1 MKIRIALLVAAA
13 APMVSA
19 PVFAGEGGVGGGVP
33 GIAEREI
40 SRRLARIEDARQAMQ
55 KGDELYAKGDHE
67 GALAQYRAAK
77 EIFDQLPNAPFIQD
91 WRDLANLKFADC
103 AAQVAREKAVIGD
116 YDSARKLI
124 AEALAAVPGHKAA
137 KLFALHL
144 DDPDRWPPALTPE
157 HVENVGKVQ
166 KGLLL
171 GSSSTE
177 IGNYDQAL
185 SQFEDVLRID
195 PYNTAA
201 RRGMELAER
210 KRAEYF
216 ESARDHQRSRMLN
229 IVNEAWE
236 HKPAVKGLRVENST
250 DGGKAPTV
258 YLSQK
263 MQKIIFPQVQFSGAS
278 IDEAVEFLRVK
289 SRDLD
294 VEEQDPARKGV
305 NIILKAGDNPSTA
318 SISLD
323 LKDVPMVEALR
334 YVTELAGM
342 KFKVEPF
349 AVLIVPVSETTAE
362 QFTRIYK
369 VPPDFESMGSGA
381 GAAPAAAAAP
391 ADPFAAGG
399 GAAPAASGLL
409 ARQNALE
416 ILKSQ
421 GIPFPEGATAVFNK
435 VTSQLIVK
443 NTQPNL
449 DLVEAFVDSIIGR
462 VTKQVYITSK
472 FVEVTQKN
480 TDELGFDWLLGGL
493 GTSADNVFVGGGTTG
508 NSGVRATYGGTL
520 GDLVT
525 NGAVTP
531 VTRGLRSGSR
541 AIRGDSIDSLFTGT
555 DATAD
560 TVAPGVLSV
569 AGIFTDPQFGM
580 VLRAL
585 SQRKGVDLMSAPS
598 VTTKGGQ
605 QATVEVVREFI
616 YPTEFDPPQIPT
628 NVGSTGTGTGGG
640 SAAIPVTPTTP
651 TAFEMRPVG
660 VRMEVDPVIGENGS
674 IDLNLLP
681 EVTEFDGF
689 INYGSPI
696 YSVQP
701 ITATEVVLDN
711 LGNVVL
717 DFLGNPLTS
726 QNIVGSNRV
735 ELTPNIINQPIFST
749 RKVKTSVTVWDG
761 QTVALGGLIREDVQD
776 VEDKLPVLGDLPFV
790 GRLFRSEVEDHFKR
804 NLMIFVTAVLIDP
817 AGQRISGQG
826 SVGGAA
832 ADTGANPLL
841 PPVGN

>member
-1 MKIRIALLVAAA
+1 MKKNRIALLVAAF
-13 APMVSA
+13 APMVTVNSQ
-19 PVFAGEGGVGGGVP
+19 AGEGNFGSVP

-40 SRRLARIEDARQAMQ
+40 SRRMARIEDARQAMQ
-55 KGDELYAKGDHE
+55 KGDELYARGDHD
-67 GALAQYRAAK
+67 GALSQYRAAK

-103 AAQVAREKAVIGD
+103 ASQVAREKAAIGD
-116 YDSARKLI
+116 YVAARKLLD
-124 AEALAAVPGHKAA
+124 EALLAVPGHRAA
-137 KLFALHL
+137 KLFAQQL
-144 DDPDRWPPALTPE
+144 DDPDRWPPALTPD
-157 HVENVGKVQ
+157 HIENVAKVQ

-171 GSSSTE
+171 GASSVE
-177 IGNYDQAL
+177 IGKYDSAL
-185 SQFEDVLRID
+185 SEYEDVLRID

-229 IVNEAWE
+229 MVNEAWE
-236 HKPAVKGLRVENST
+236 YKPPVKGLSIEST
-250 DGGKAPTV
+250 STGGKAPSG
-258 YLSQK
+258 YLSAK
-263 MQKIIFPQVQFSGAS
+263 MEGIVFPQVEFTGAT
-278 IDEAVEFLRVK
+278 IEEAVEFLRVK

-294 VEEQDPARKGV
+294 VTETDPARKGV
-305 NIILKAGDNPSTA
+305 NIILKAGDTASAA
-318 SISLD
+318 SISLS

-349 AVLIVPVSETTAE
+349 AVLIVPVTETTTE

-369 VPPDFESMGSGA
+369 VPPDFESMGSAGGA
-381 GAAPAAAAAP
+381 AAAPAAA

-399 GAAPAASGLL
+399 AAAPAASGLI
-409 ARQNALE
+409 ARQSALD

-421 GIPFPEGATAVFNK
+421 GIPFPEGASAVFNK
-435 VTSQLIVK
+435 VTSQLIIK

-449 DLVEAFVDSIIGR
+449 DLAEAFVDSIRGR
-462 VTKQVYITSK
+462 VTKQVHVSSK

-480 TDELGFDWLLGGL
+480 SDELGFDWLLGG
-493 GTSADNVFVGGGTTG
+493 GGGSNPVSVSGGTAG
-508 NSGVRATYGGTL
+508 NSGVRTTYTGNLAALANT
-520 GDLVT
+520 
-525 NGAVTP
+525 GAVAP

-541 AIRGDSIDSLFTGT
+541 AIRGDSIDSLFNPVDAGT
-555 DATAD
+555 D
-560 TVAPGVLSV
+560 TVAPGVLSI

-580 VLRAL
+580 VIRAL

-605 QATVEVVREFI
+605 PATVEVVREFI

-628 NVGSTGTGTGGG
+628 NVGGGG
-640 SAAIPVTPTTP
+640 GGGGAVGGATTSSSIPVTPTTP

-696 YSVQP
+696 YSVTP
-701 ITATEVVLDN
+701 ATGVVAESIN
-711 LGNVVL
+711 
-717 DFLGNPLTS
+717 FLTGAIIPGVAGSPS
-726 QNIVGSNRV
+726 QKL

-776 VEDKLPVLGDLPFV
+776 VEDKLPVVGDLPFI
-790 GRLFRSEVEDHFKR
+790 GRLFRTEVEDHFKR
-804 NLMIFVTAVLIDP
+804 NLMIFVTATLIDP
-817 AGQRISGQG
+817 AGQRITPNSATDGGGVDG
-826 SVGGAA
+826 S
-832 ADTGANPLL
+832 NPLL
-841 PPVGN
+841 PSIGN

>member
-1 MKIRIALLVAAA
+1 MIKNRIALLVAVI
-13 APMVSA
+13 APIVTL
-19 PVFAGEGGVGGGVP
+19 PVNAGESGLGGGVP

-40 SRRLARIEDARQAMQ
+40 ARRAARIEDARKGME

-77 EIFDQLPNAPFIQD
+77 DIFDQLPNATFIQD
-91 WRDLANLKFADC
+91 WRNLANLKFADC

-116 YDSARKLI
+116 YVAARKLLD
-124 AEALAAVPGHKAA
+124 EALAVVPGHKAST
-137 KLFALHL
+137 LFARHL

-171 GSSSTE
+171 ASSSVE

-185 SQFEDVLRID
+185 TQFEDVLRID

-210 KRAEYF
+210 KRTEYF
-216 ESARDHQRSRMLN
+216 ESARDHQRVRMLN
-229 IVNEAWE
+229 MVNEAWE
-236 HKPAVKGLRVENST
+236 QKPPVKGLSFENT
-250 DGGKAPTV
+250 GGGGKAPTI

-263 MQKIIFPQVQFSGAS
+263 MQKIVFPQVTFSGAS

-294 VEEQDPARKGV
+294 IEENDPARKGV
-305 NIILKAGDNPSTA
+305 NIILKAGDSPSTA

-369 VPPDFESMGSGA
+369 VPPDFESMGSGG
-381 GAAPAAAAAP
+381 GAAPAAAAAA
-391 ADPFAAGG
+391 ADPFAAG
-399 GAAPAASGLL
+399 GAAPAASGLQV
-409 ARQNALE
+409 RQSALD

-421 GIPFPEGATAVFNK
+421 GIPFPEQATAVFNK

-480 TDELGFDWLLGGL
+480 TDELGFDWLLGGA
-493 GTSADNVFVGGGTTG
+493 GGNVELGGGTAG
-508 NSGVRATYGGTL
+508 NSGVRSTYTGNLAG
-520 GDLVT
+520 LVT
-525 NGAVTP
+525 GGVVSP

-541 AIRGDSIDSLFTGT
+541 AIRGDSVDSLFNPA
-555 DATAD
+555 DAGAD
-560 TVAPGVLSV
+560 NVGPGVLSI

-605 QATVEVVREFI
+605 QATVEVIREFI

-628 NVGSTGTGTGGG
+628 NVGSAGGG
-640 SAAIPVTPTTP
+640 GGVIGGATTTPSIPVTPTTP

-701 ITATEVVLDN
+701 
-711 LGNVVL
+711 
-717 DFLGNPLTS
+717 LTDAFGVT
-726 QNIVGSNRV
+726 IGSTRV
-735 ELTPNIINQPIFST
+735 ELTPNTINQPIFST

-776 VEDKLPVLGDLPFV
+776 VEDKLPVVGDLPFI

-804 NLMIFVTAVLIDP
+804 NLMIFVTATLIDP
-817 AGQRISGQG
+817 AGQRIK
-826 SVGGAA
+826 GGAVDEA
-832 ADTGANPLL
+832 APGALGGNPLL
-841 PPVGN
+841 PAIGN

>member
-1 MKIRIALLVAAA
+1 MTKQPLALMIAAA
-13 APMVSA
+13 MPMASLHVYAGDGSA
-19 PVFAGEGGVGGGVP
+19 PGSVS

-40 SRRLARIEDARQAMQ
+40 ARRLARIQDAQKAME
-55 KGDELYAKGDHE
+55 KGDELFAQGDHE

-103 AAQVAREKAVIGD
+103 AVVVAREKAAKGD
-116 YDSARKLI
+116 YVSARKLLD
-124 AEALAAVPGHKAA
+124 EAQGAVPGHKKAQ
-137 KLFALHL
+137 LFAAQL

-157 HVENVGKVQ
+157 HVENVDKVK

-171 GSSSTE
+171 GASSVE
-177 IGNYDQAL
+177 IGNYDKAL
-185 SQFEDVLRID
+185 EEYEDVLRID

-210 KRAEYF
+210 KRGEYLKT
-216 ESARDHQRSRMLN
+216 AYDHQRSRMLN
-229 IVNEAWE
+229 MVTEAWE
-236 HKPAVKGLRVENST
+236 HKPAVKGLQVEST
-250 DGGKAPTV
+250 STGSKAPTV

-263 MQKIIFPQVQFSGAS
+263 MQQIVFPQVQFSGAS

-294 VEEQDPARKGV
+294 TFETDPARKGV
-305 NIILKAGDNPSTA
+305 NIILKAGSDAPTA

-323 LKDVPMVEALR
+323 LKDVPMTEALR

-349 AVLIVPVSETTAE
+349 AVLIVPVTETTTE

-369 VPPDFESMGSGA
+369 VPPDFETMGGGA
-381 GAAPAAAAAP
+381 SADAAAPAAP

-399 GAAPAASGLL
+399 GAAPASGLIK
-409 ARQNALE
+409 RQSALE
-416 ILKSQ
+416 ILKAQ

-449 DLVEAFVDSIIGR
+449 DLVESFVDSIRNQI
-462 VTKQVYITSK
+462 TKQVYITTK

-493 GTSADNVFVGGGTTG
+493 GMTADNVVVGGGTNGNWGGRVNYTG
-508 NSGVRATYGGTL
+508 SVA
-520 GDLVT
+520 DLVAA
-525 NGAVTP
+525 GQVAP
-531 VTRGLRSGSR
+531 VTRGLRTGAR
-541 AIRGDSIDSLFTGT
+541 AIRGDSIDSLFTPV

-580 VLRAL
+580 VIRAL
-585 SQRKGVDLMSAPS
+585 AQKKGVDLMSAPS

-605 QATVEVVREFI
+605 KATVEVIREFI

-628 NVGSTGTGTGGG
+628 NVGGNGGG
-640 SAAIPVTPTTP
+640 GGAGVGNTTPTSIPVTPTTP

-689 INYGSPI
+689 VNYGSPI
-696 YSVQP
+696 YSVTPASFIGGVLQP
-701 ITATEVVLDN
+701 A
-711 LGNVVL
+711 
-717 DFLGNPLTS
+717 S
-726 QNIVGSNRV
+726 RV
-735 ELTPNIINQPIFST
+735 ELTPNVINQPIFST
-749 RKVKTSVTVWDG
+749 RKVTTSVTVWDG

-776 VEDKLPVLGDLPFV
+776 VEDKLPVLGDLPLM

-817 AGQRISGQG
+817 AGQRIKPTQSDA
-826 SVGGAA
+826 SANEGADPA
-832 ADTGANPLL
+832 LL
-841 PPVGN
+841 PSIGN

>member
-1 MKIRIALLVAAA
+1 M
-13 APMVSA
+13 PMASLHVYAGDGSA
-19 PVFAGEGGVGGGVP
+19 PGSVS

-40 SRRLARIEDARQAMQ
+40 ARRLARIQDAQKAME
-55 KGDELYAKGDHE
+55 KGDELFAQGDHE

-103 AAQVAREKAVIGD
+103 AVVVAREKAAKGD
-116 YDSARKLI
+116 YVSARKLLD
-124 AEALAAVPGHKAA
+124 EAQGAVPGHKKAQ
-137 KLFALHL
+137 LFAAQL

-157 HVENVGKVQ
+157 HVENVDKVK

-171 GSSSTE
+171 GASSVE
-177 IGNYDQAL
+177 IGNYDKAL
-185 SQFEDVLRID
+185 EEYEDVLRID

-210 KRAEYF
+210 KRGEYLKT
-216 ESARDHQRSRMLN
+216 AYDHQRSRMLN
-229 IVNEAWE
+229 MVTEAWE
-236 HKPAVKGLRVENST
+236 HKPAVKGLQVEST
-250 DGGKAPTV
+250 STGSKAPTV

-263 MQKIIFPQVQFSGAS
+263 MQQIVFPQVQFSGAS

-294 VEEQDPARKGV
+294 TFETDPARKGV
-305 NIILKAGDNPSTA
+305 NIILKAGSDAPTA

-323 LKDVPMVEALR
+323 LKDVPMTEALR

-349 AVLIVPVSETTAE
+349 AVLIVPVTETTTE

-369 VPPDFESMGSGA
+369 VPPDFETMGGGA
-381 GAAPAAAAAP
+381 SADAAAPAAP

-399 GAAPAASGLL
+399 GAAPASGLIK
-409 ARQNALE
+409 RQSALE
-416 ILKSQ
+416 ILKAQ

-449 DLVEAFVDSIIGR
+449 DLVESFVDSIRNQI
-462 VTKQVYITSK
+462 TKQVYITTK

-493 GTSADNVFVGGGTTG
+493 GMTADNVVVGGGTNGNWGGRVNYTG
-508 NSGVRATYGGTL
+508 GVA
-520 GDLVT
+520 DLVAA
-525 NGAVTP
+525 GQVAP
-531 VTRGLRSGSR
+531 VTRGLRTGAR
-541 AIRGDSIDSLFTGT
+541 AIRGDSIDSLFTPV

-580 VLRAL
+580 VIRAL
-585 SQRKGVDLMSAPS
+585 AQKKGVDLMSAPS

-605 QATVEVVREFI
+605 KATVEVIREFI

-628 NVGSTGTGTGGG
+628 NVGGNGGG
-640 SAAIPVTPTTP
+640 GGAGVGNTTPTSIPVTPTTP

-689 INYGSPI
+689 VNYGSPI
-696 YSVQP
+696 YSVTPASFIGGVLQP
-701 ITATEVVLDN
+701 A
-711 LGNVVL
+711 
-717 DFLGNPLTS
+717 S
-726 QNIVGSNRV
+726 RV
-735 ELTPNIINQPIFST
+735 ELTPNVINQPIFST
-749 RKVKTSVTVWDG
+749 RKVTTSVTVWDG

-776 VEDKLPVLGDLPFV
+776 VEDKLPVLGDLPLM

-817 AGQRISGQG
+817 AGQRIKPTQSDA
-826 SVGGAA
+826 SANEGADPA
-832 ADTGANPLL
+832 LL
-841 PPVGN
+841 PSIGN

>member
-1 MKIRIALLVAAA
+1 MKKNRIALLVAFAT
-13 APMVSA
+13 PMVTT
-19 PVFAGEGGVGGGVP
+19 PVKAGEGGLGGSVP

-40 SRRLARIEDARQAMQ
+40 SRRMARIEDARKAME
-55 KGDELYAKGDHE
+55 KGDELYAKGDRE
-67 GALAQYRAAK
+67 GALSQYRSAK
-77 EIFDQLPNAPFIQD
+77 EIFDVLPNAPFIQD

-103 AAQVAREKAVIGD
+103 AAQVARDKAAAGD
-116 YDSARKLI
+116 YVAARKLI
-124 AEALAAVPGHKAA
+124 DEALLAVPGHKAA
-137 KLFALHL
+137 KLFASHL

-157 HVENVGKVQ
+157 HVENVSKVT
-166 KGLLL
+166 KGLQM
-171 GSSSTE
+171 GASSVE
-177 IGNYDQAL
+177 IGKYDEAL
-185 SQFEDVLRID
+185 SQYEDVLRID
-195 PYNTAA
+195 PYNSAA

-216 ESARDHQRSRMLN
+216 DTARDHQRSRMLN
-229 IVNEAWE
+229 MVNEAWE
-236 HKPAVKGLRVENST
+236 HKPAIKGLLIENT
-250 DGGKAPTV
+250 GGGGKAPTV

-263 MQKIIFPQVQFSGAS
+263 MQNIIFPQVEFSGAS

-294 VEEQDPARKGV
+294 VTETDLARKGV

-318 SISLD
+318 SISLS

-349 AVLIVPVSETTAE
+349 AVLIVPVSETTQE

-369 VPPDFESMGSGA
+369 VPPDFETMGGSSA
-381 GAAPAAAAAP
+381 APAAPAAA

-399 GAAPAASGLL
+399 AAPTTSGLTV
-409 ARQNALE
+409 RQSALD

-449 DLVEAFVDSIIGR
+449 DLVESFVDSIIGQ

-480 TDELGFDWLLGGL
+480 TDELGFDWLLGG
-493 GTSADNVFVGGGTTG
+493 TGGEVQVAGGSTG
-508 NSGVRATYGGTL
+508 NSGVRATYSGSMA
-520 GDLVT
+520 DLVT
-525 NGAVTP
+525 AGTISP
-531 VTRGLRSGSR
+531 VTRGLRSGGR

-555 DATAD
+555 DSTAD

-569 AGIFTDPQFGM
+569 AGIFTNPQFGM

-628 NVGSTGTGTGGG
+628 NVGATAGGG
-640 SAAIPVTPTTP
+640 ANGGGASAIPVTPTTP

-701 ITATEVVLDN
+701 VTETEIITNTITDAI
-711 LGNVVL
+711 GNVIGTVL
-717 DFLGNPLTS
+717 TPVT
-726 QNIVGSNRV
+726 NIVGSNRV

-804 NLMIFVTAVLIDP
+804 NLMIFVTATLIDP
-817 AGQRISGQG
+817 AGQRISRQGSG
-826 SVGGAA
+826 SVG
-832 ADTGANPLL
+832 ADSAEGANPLL

>member
-1 MKIRIALLVAAA
+1 MMKHPIALMVAVAI
-13 APMVSA
+13 PMASLNVY
-19 PVFAGEGGVGGGVP
+19 AGEGGLGASSVP

-40 SRRLARIEDARQAMQ
+40 ARRLARIQDAQKAMER
-55 KGDELYAKGDHE
+55 GDELFAQGDHE

-103 AAQVAREKAVIGD
+103 AVVVAREKAAKGD
-116 YDSARKLI
+116 YVAARGLLQ
-124 AEALAAVPGHKAA
+124 EAMAAVPGHRKAA
-137 KLFALHL
+137 LFAAQL

-171 GSSSTE
+171 GASSVE
-177 IGNYDQAL
+177 IGNYDKAL
-185 SQFEDVLRID
+185 EQYEDVLRID

-201 RRGMELAER
+201 RRGMESAER
-210 KRAEYF
+210 KRTEYF
-216 ESARDHQRSRMLN
+216 NSAYDHQRSRMLN
-229 IVNEAWE
+229 MVNEAWE
-236 HKPAVKGLRVENST
+236 HKPAIKGFQVEST
-250 DGGKAPTV
+250 SSGAKAPTV

-263 MQKIIFPQVQFSGAS
+263 MQKIVFPQVQFSGAS
-278 IDEAVEFLRVK
+278 IEEAVEFLRVK

-294 VEEQDPARKGV
+294 VFETDPARKGV
-305 NIILKAGDNPSTA
+305 NIILKAGSDAPTA

-323 LKDVPMVEALR
+323 LKDVPMQEALR

-349 AVLIVPVSETTAE
+349 AVLIVPVTETTTE

-369 VPPDFESMGSGA
+369 VPPDFETMGGGGGDA
-381 GAAPAAAAAP
+381 AAPAAP

-399 GAAPAASGLL
+399 AGAATTSGLTK
-409 ARQNALE
+409 RQSALD
-416 ILKSQ
+416 ILKAQ
-421 GIPFPEGATAVFNK
+421 GILFPDGATAVFNK

-449 DLVEAFVDSIIGR
+449 DLVEAFVDSIINQ
-462 VTKQVYITSK
+462 VTKQVYITTK

-493 GTSADNVFVGGGTTG
+493 GVNADNVVVGGGSDG
-508 NSGVRATYGGTL
+508 NFGGRVSYT
-520 GDLVT
+520 GDLATMVGA
-525 NGAVTP
+525 GAVAP
-531 VTRGLRSGSR
+531 VTRGLRTGTR
-541 AIRGDSIDSLFTGT
+541 AIRGDSVDSLFNPT
-555 DATAD
+555 DASAD
-560 TVAPGVLSV
+560 TVAPGVLSI
-569 AGIFTDPQFGM
+569 AGIFTDPQFG
-580 VLRAL
+580 VVIRAL
-585 SQRKGVDLMSAPS
+585 AQRKGVDLMSAPS

-605 QATVEVVREFI
+605 QATVEVIREFI

-628 NVGSTGTGTGGG
+628 NVGATTGVGGG
-640 SAAIPVTPTTP
+640 GGTAGAIPVTPTTP

-701 ITATEVVLDN
+701 LLDIF
-711 LGNVVL
+711 G
-717 DFLGNPLTS
+717 FP
-726 QNIVGSNRV
+726 IGSTQI

-776 VEDKLPVLGDLPFV
+776 VEDKLPVLGDVPII

-817 AGQRISGQG
+817 AGQRIRQTSNTPVDGEP
-826 SVGGAA
+826 SS
-832 ADTGANPLL
+832 PLL
-841 PPVGN
+841 PPIGN

>member
-1 MKIRIALLVAAA
+1 MKKNRIALLVAFAT
-13 APMVSA
+13 PMITT
-19 PVFAGEGGVGGGVP
+19 PVKAGEGGYGGSVP

-40 SRRLARIEDARQAMQ
+40 SRRMARIEDARKAME
-55 KGDELYAKGDHE
+55 KGDELYAKGDRE
-67 GALAQYRAAK
+67 GALSQYRAAK
-77 EIFDQLPNAPFIQD
+77 EIFDVLPNAPFIQD

-103 AAQVAREKAVIGD
+103 AAQVARDKAAIGD
-116 YDSARKLI
+116 YVSARKLI
-124 AEALAAVPGHKAA
+124 DEALLAVPGHKAA
-137 KLFALHL
+137 KLFAAHL
-144 DDPDRWPPALTPE
+144 DDPDRWPQALTPE
-157 HVENVGKVQ
+157 HVENVSKVT
-166 KGLLL
+166 KGLVL
-171 GSSSTE
+171 GASSVE
-177 IGNYDQAL
+177 IGKYDDAL
-185 SQFEDVLRID
+185 AQYEDVLRID

-216 ESARDHQRSRMLN
+216 DAARDHQRSRMLN
-229 IVNEAWE
+229 MVNEAWE
-236 HKPAVKGLRVENST
+236 HKPAIKGLLIENT
-250 DGGKAPTV
+250 GGGGKAPTV

-263 MQKIIFPQVQFSGAS
+263 MQNIIFPQVQFAGAS

-294 VEEQDPARKGV
+294 VTETDLARKGV

-323 LKDVPMVEALR
+323 LKDVPMIEALR

-349 AVLIVPVSETTAE
+349 AVLIVPVSETTQE

-369 VPPDFESMGSGA
+369 VPPDFETMGGSSA
-381 GAAPAAAAAP
+381 APAAPAAAA
-391 ADPFAAGG
+391 DPFAGG
-399 GAAPAASGLL
+399 GAAAPASGLTV
-409 ARQNALE
+409 RQSALD

-449 DLVEAFVDSIIGR
+449 DLVESFVDSIIGQ

-480 TDELGFDWLLGGL
+480 TDELGFDWLLGGT
-493 GTSADNVFVGGGTTG
+493 GGDVNVGGGTTG
-508 NSGVRATYGGTL
+508 NSGVRATYSGSLADMVTGGAVSP
-520 GDLVT
+520 VT
-525 NGAVTP
+525 N
-531 VTRGLRSGSR
+531 GLRSGGR
-541 AIRGDSIDSLFTGT
+541 AIRGDSIDSLFTSS
-555 DATAD
+555 DSTAD

-569 AGIFTDPQFGM
+569 AGIFTNPQFGM

-628 NVGSTGTGTGGG
+628 NVGATTGGAAG
-640 SAAIPVTPTTP
+640 GGASAIPVTPTTP

-689 INYGSPI
+689 VNYGSPI

-701 ITATEVVLDN
+701 ITNPIYDIF
-711 LGNVVL
+711 G
-717 DFLGNPLTS
+717 FLIGYQT
-726 QNIVGSNRV
+726 VGSQRI

-804 NLMIFVTAVLIDP
+804 NLMIFVTATLIDP
-817 AGQRISGQG
+817 AGQRISRQGSG
-826 SVGGAA
+826 SVG
-832 ADTGANPLL
+832 ADSAEGANPLL

>member
-1 MKIRIALLVAAA
+1 M
-13 APMVSA
+13 
-19 PVFAGEGGVGGGVP
+19 
-33 GIAEREI
+33 
-40 SRRLARIEDARQAMQ
+40 
-55 KGDELYAKGDHE
+55 
-67 GALAQYRAAK
+67 GA
-77 EIFDQLPNAPFIQD
+77 
-91 WRDLANLKFADC
+91 
-103 AAQVAREKAVIGD
+103 
-116 YDSARKLI
+116 
-124 AEALAAVPGHKAA
+124 
-137 KLFALHL
+137 
-144 DDPDRWPPALTPE
+144 
-157 HVENVGKVQ
+157 
-166 KGLLL
+166 
-171 GSSSTE
+171 SSVE
-177 IGNYDQAL
+177 IGKYDEAL
-185 SQFEDVLRID
+185 SQYEDVLRID
-195 PYNTAA
+195 PYNSAA

-216 ESARDHQRSRMLN
+216 DTARDHQRSRMLN
-229 IVNEAWE
+229 MVNEAWE
-236 HKPAVKGLRVENST
+236 HKPAIKGLLIENT
-250 DGGKAPTV
+250 GGGGKAPTV

-263 MQKIIFPQVQFSGAS
+263 MQNIIFPQVEFSGAS

-294 VEEQDPARKGV
+294 VTETDLARKGV

-318 SISLD
+318 SISLS

-349 AVLIVPVSETTAE
+349 AVLIVPVSETTQE

-369 VPPDFESMGSGA
+369 VPPDFETMGGSSA
-381 GAAPAAAAAP
+381 APAAPAAA

-399 GAAPAASGLL
+399 AAPTTSGLTV
-409 ARQNALE
+409 RQSALD

-449 DLVEAFVDSIIGR
+449 DLVESFVDSIIGQ

-480 TDELGFDWLLGGL
+480 TDELGFDWLLGG
-493 GTSADNVFVGGGTTG
+493 TGGEVQVAGGSTG
-508 NSGVRATYGGTL
+508 NSGVRATYSGSMA
-520 GDLVT
+520 DLVT
-525 NGAVTP
+525 AGTISP
-531 VTRGLRSGSR
+531 VTRGLRSGGR

-555 DATAD
+555 DSTAD

-569 AGIFTDPQFGM
+569 AGIFTNPQFGM

-628 NVGSTGTGTGGG
+628 NVGATAGGG
-640 SAAIPVTPTTP
+640 ANGGGASAIPVTPTTP

-701 ITATEVVLDN
+701 VTETEIITNTITDAI
-711 LGNVVL
+711 GNVIGTVL
-717 DFLGNPLTS
+717 TPVT
-726 QNIVGSNRV
+726 NIVGSNRV

-804 NLMIFVTAVLIDP
+804 NLMIFVTATLIDP
-817 AGQRISGQG
+817 AGQRISRQGSG
-826 SVGGAA
+826 SVG
-832 ADTGANPLL
+832 ADSAEGANPLL

>member
-1 MKIRIALLVAAA
+1 MTKQPLALMIAAA
-13 APMVSA
+13 MPMASLHVYAGDGSA
-19 PVFAGEGGVGGGVP
+19 PGSVS

-40 SRRLARIEDARQAMQ
+40 ARRLARIQDAQKAME
-55 KGDELYAKGDHE
+55 KGDELFAQGDHE

-103 AAQVAREKAVIGD
+103 AVVVAREKAAKGD
-116 YDSARKLI
+116 YVSARKLLD
-124 AEALAAVPGHKAA
+124 EAQGAVPGHKKAQ
-137 KLFALHL
+137 LFAAQL

-157 HVENVGKVQ
+157 HVENVDKVK

-171 GSSSTE
+171 GASSVE
-177 IGNYDQAL
+177 IGNYDKAL
-185 SQFEDVLRID
+185 EEYEDVLRID

-210 KRAEYF
+210 KRGEYLKT
-216 ESARDHQRSRMLN
+216 AYDHQRSRMLN
-229 IVNEAWE
+229 MVTEAWE
-236 HKPAVKGLRVENST
+236 HKPAVKGLQVEST
-250 DGGKAPTV
+250 STGSKAPTV

-263 MQKIIFPQVQFSGAS
+263 MQQIVFPQVQFSGAS

-294 VEEQDPARKGV
+294 TFETDPARKGV
-305 NIILKAGDNPSTA
+305 NIILKAGSDAPTA

-323 LKDVPMVEALR
+323 LKDVPMTEALR

-349 AVLIVPVSETTAE
+349 AVLIVPVTETTTE

-369 VPPDFESMGSGA
+369 VPPDFETMGGGA
-381 GAAPAAAAAP
+381 SADAAAPAAP

-399 GAAPAASGLL
+399 GAAPASGLIK
-409 ARQNALE
+409 RQSALE
-416 ILKSQ
+416 ILKAQ

-449 DLVEAFVDSIIGR
+449 DLVESFVDSIRNQI
-462 VTKQVYITSK
+462 TKQVYITTK

-493 GTSADNVFVGGGTTG
+493 GMTADNVVVGGGTNGNWGGRVNYTG
-508 NSGVRATYGGTL
+508 GVA
-520 GDLVT
+520 DLVAA
-525 NGAVTP
+525 GQVAP
-531 VTRGLRSGSR
+531 VTRGLRTGAR
-541 AIRGDSIDSLFTGT
+541 AIRGDSIDSLFTPV

-580 VLRAL
+580 VIRAL
-585 SQRKGVDLMSAPS
+585 AQKKGVDLMSAPS

-605 QATVEVVREFI
+605 KATVEVIREFI

-628 NVGSTGTGTGGG
+628 NVGGNGGG
-640 SAAIPVTPTTP
+640 GGAGVGNTTPTSIPVTPTTP

-689 INYGSPI
+689 VNYGSPI
-696 YSVQP
+696 YSVTPASFIGGVLQP
-701 ITATEVVLDN
+701 A
-711 LGNVVL
+711 
-717 DFLGNPLTS
+717 S
-726 QNIVGSNRV
+726 RV
-735 ELTPNIINQPIFST
+735 ELTPNVINQPIFST
-749 RKVKTSVTVWDG
+749 RKVTTSVTVWDG

-776 VEDKLPVLGDLPFV
+776 VEDKLPVLGDLPLM

-817 AGQRISGQG
+817 AGQRIKPTQSDA
-826 SVGGAA
+826 SANEGADPA
-832 ADTGANPLL
+832 LL
-841 PPVGN
+841 PSIGN

>member
-1 MKIRIALLVAAA
+1 MIQFSRMTKHSIALMVAATI
-13 APMVSA
+13 PMSGTHL
-19 PVFAGEGGVGGGVP
+19 FAGDGGLGGGVP

-40 SRRLARIEDARQAMQ
+40 ARRMARIEDARQAME
-55 KGDELYAKGDHE
+55 KGDELFAQGDHE
-67 GALAQYRAAK
+67 GALSQYRAGK

-103 AAQVAREKAVIGD
+103 AVTVAREKAAKGD
-116 YDSARKLI
+116 YIAARKLLD
-124 AEALAAVPGHKAA
+124 EAVIAVPGHKKAL
-137 KLFALHL
+137 LFVAQL

-157 HVENVGKVQ
+157 HVENVGKVG

-171 GSSSTE
+171 AASSVE
-177 IGNYDQAL
+177 IGNYDKAL
-185 SQFEDVLRID
+185 EEYEDVLRVD

-210 KRAEYF
+210 KRADYF
-216 ESARDHQRSRMLN
+216 DSARDHQRIRMLN

-236 HKPAVKGLRVENST
+236 HKPAVKGFQVENT
-250 DGGKAPTV
+250 LGGGKAPTV

-263 MQKIIFPQVQFSGAS
+263 MQKIVFPQVQFTGAS
-278 IDEAVEFLRVK
+278 IEEAVEFLRVK

-294 VEEQDPARKGV
+294 TFETDPARKGV
-305 NIILKAGDNPSTA
+305 NIILKPGENAPTA

-323 LKDVPMVEALR
+323 LKDVPMQEALR

-342 KFKVEPF
+342 KYKVEPF
-349 AVLIVPVSETTAE
+349 AVLIVPVTETTTE

-369 VPPDFESMGSGA
+369 VPPDFESMSSGGGDA
-381 GAAPAAAAAP
+381 AAPVAP
-391 ADPFAAGG
+391 ADPFAPGG
-399 GAAPAASGLL
+399 GAASTATGLTK
-409 ARQNALE
+409 RQSALE
-416 ILKSQ
+416 ILKGQ
-421 GIPFPEGATAVFNK
+421 GILFPEGATAVFNK

-449 DLVEAFVDSIIGR
+449 DLVEAFVDSIINQI
-462 VTKQVYITSK
+462 TKQVYITTK

-480 TDELGFDWLLGGL
+480 TDELGFDWLLGGF
-493 GTSADNVFVGGGTTG
+493 GTNSDGVVVGGGSDGNWGGNVSYTG
-508 NSGVRATYGGTL
+508 TVA
-520 GDLVT
+520 DLVT
-525 NGAVTP
+525 GGAIAP
-531 VTRGLRSGSR
+531 VTRGLRTGTR
-541 AIRGDSIDSLFTGT
+541 AIRGDSIDSLFSPT
-555 DATAD
+555 DAGAD

-580 VLRAL
+580 VIRAL

-605 QATVEVVREFI
+605 QATVEVIREFI

-628 NVGSTGTGTGGG
+628 NVGAAGGVGGG
-640 SAAIPVTPTTP
+640 VGGGTVGAIPVTPTTP

-701 ITATEVVLDN
+701 
-711 LGNVVL
+711 
-717 DFLGNPLTS
+717 LTDAFGVT
-726 QNIVGSNRV
+726 IGSTQV
-735 ELTPNIINQPIFST
+735 ELTPNVINQPIFST

-776 VEDKLPVLGDLPFV
+776 VEDKLPVLGDIPIL

-817 AGQRISGQG
+817 AGQRIKAQG
-826 SVGGAA
+826 VVNPDDS
-832 ADTGANPLL
+832 NPLL
-841 PPVGN
+841 PEVGN

>member
-1 MKIRIALLVAAA
+1 MTKHPIALMVAATI
-13 APMVSA
+13 PMASLHVY
-19 PVFAGEGGVGGGVP
+19 AGEGGAGGVP

-40 SRRLARIEDARQAMQ
+40 ARRLARIQDAQKAMER
-55 KGDELYAKGDHE
+55 GDELFAQGDHE

-103 AAQVAREKAVIGD
+103 AVVVAREKAAKGD
-116 YDSARKLI
+116 YVEAQKLL
-124 AEALAAVPGHKAA
+124 EQALAAVPGHK
-137 KLFALHL
+137 KALIFVAQL
-144 DDPDRWPPALTPE
+144 NDPDRWPPALTAE
-157 HVENVGKVQ
+157 HVDNVAKVKQ
-166 KGLLL
+166 GLFVGASAVEL
-171 GSSSTE
+171 GDY
-177 IGNYDQAL
+177 NKAL
-185 SQFEDVLRID
+185 EQYEDVLRID
-195 PYNTAA
+195 PYNSAA

-210 KRAEYF
+210 KRGEYF
-216 ESARDHQRSRMLN
+216 QTAYDHQRSRMLN
-229 IVNEAWE
+229 MVNEAWE
-236 HKPAVKGLRVENST
+236 HKPAVKGLSIESST
-250 DGGKAPTV
+250 GGTRAPTV

-278 IDEAVEFLRVK
+278 IEEAVEFLRVK

-294 VEEQDPARKGV
+294 VYETDPARKGV
-305 NIILKAGDNPSTA
+305 NIILKAGSDAPTA

-323 LKDVPMVEALR
+323 LKDVPMTEALR

-349 AVLIVPVSETTAE
+349 AVLIVPVTETTTE

-369 VPPDFESMGSGA
+369 VPPDFETMGGPSADSGA
-381 GAAPAAAAAP
+381 AATP

-399 GAAPAASGLL
+399 GAPAAGVSGLIK
-409 ARQNALE
+409 RQSALD
-416 ILKSQ
+416 ILKGQ

-449 DLVEAFVDSIIGR
+449 DLVESFVDSIIDT
-462 VTKQVYITSK
+462 VTKQVYITTK

-493 GTSADNVFVGGGTTG
+493 GMSADNVVVGGGTDG
-508 NSGVRATYGGTL
+508 NWGGRVTYEGGV
-520 GDLVT
+520 GDLV
-525 NGAVTP
+525 NAGAISP
-531 VTRGLRSGSR
+531 VSRGLRSGGR
-541 AIRGDSIDSLFTGT
+541 AIRGDSIDSLFTPS

-560 TVAPGVLSV
+560 TVAPGILSV
-569 AGIFTDPQFGM
+569 AGIFTDPQFG
-580 VLRAL
+580 VVIRAL
-585 SQRKGVDLMSAPS
+585 AQKKGVDLMSAPS

-605 QATVEVVREFI
+605 QATVEVIREFI

-628 NVGSTGTGTGGG
+628 NVGATNGGGNAAGGGG
-640 SAAIPVTPTTP
+640 SSIPVTPTTP

-689 INYGSPI
+689 VNYGSPI
-696 YSVQP
+696 YSV
-701 ITATEVVLDN
+701 TTGN
-711 LGNVVL
+711 LL
-717 DFLGNPLTS
+717 LGIPAS
-726 QNIVGSNRV
+726 RV

-776 VEDKLPVLGDLPFV
+776 VEDKLPVLGDVPIL

-804 NLMIFVTAVLIDP
+804 NLMIFVTATLIDP
-817 AGQRISGQG
+817 AGQKIKQTSTVVAPTDGADPVLLPT
-826 SVGGAA
+826 VGG
-832 ADTGANPLL
+832 N
-841 PPVGN
+841 

>member
-1 MKIRIALLVAAA
+1 
-13 APMVSA
+13 
-19 PVFAGEGGVGGGVP
+19 
-33 GIAEREI
+33 
-40 SRRLARIEDARQAMQ
+40 
-55 KGDELYAKGDHE
+55 
-67 GALAQYRAAK
+67 
-77 EIFDQLPNAPFIQD
+77 
-91 WRDLANLKFADC
+91 
-103 AAQVAREKAVIGD
+103 
-116 YDSARKLI
+116 
-124 AEALAAVPGHKAA
+124 
-137 KLFALHL
+137 
-144 DDPDRWPPALTPE
+144 
-157 HVENVGKVQ
+157 
-166 KGLLL
+166 
-171 GSSSTE
+171 
-177 IGNYDQAL
+177 
-185 SQFEDVLRID
+185 
-195 PYNTAA
+195 
-201 RRGMELAER
+201 
-210 KRAEYF
+210 
-216 ESARDHQRSRMLN
+216 MLN
-229 IVNEAWE
+229 MVNEAWE
-236 HKPAVKGLRVENST
+236 QKPPVKGLSFENT
-250 DGGKAPTV
+250 GGGGKAPTI

-263 MQKIIFPQVQFSGAS
+263 MQKIVFPQVTFSGAS

-294 VEEQDPARKGV
+294 IEENDPARKGV
-305 NIILKAGDNPSTA
+305 NIILKGGDSPSTA

-369 VPPDFESMGSGA
+369 VPPDFESMGSGG
-381 GAAPAAAAAP
+381 GAAPAAAAA
-391 ADPFAAGG
+391 ADPFAAG
-399 GAAPAASGLL
+399 GAAPAASGLQV
-409 ARQNALE
+409 RQSALD

-421 GIPFPEGATAVFNK
+421 GIPFPEQATAVFNK

-480 TDELGFDWLLGGL
+480 TDELGFDWLLGGA
-493 GTSADNVFVGGGTTG
+493 GGNVELGGGTAG
-508 NSGVRATYGGTL
+508 NSGVRSTYTGNLAG
-520 GDLVT
+520 LVT
-525 NGAVTP
+525 GGVVSP

-541 AIRGDSIDSLFTGT
+541 AIRGDSVDSLFNPA
-555 DATAD
+555 DAGAD
-560 TVAPGVLSV
+560 NVGPGVLSI

-605 QATVEVVREFI
+605 QATVEVIREFI

-628 NVGSTGTGTGGG
+628 NVGSAGGG
-640 SAAIPVTPTTP
+640 GGIIGGATTTPSIPVTPTTP

-701 ITATEVVLDN
+701 
-711 LGNVVL
+711 
-717 DFLGNPLTS
+717 LTDAFGVT
-726 QNIVGSNRV
+726 IGSTRV
-735 ELTPNIINQPIFST
+735 ELTPNTINQPIFST

-776 VEDKLPVLGDLPFV
+776 VEDKLPVVGDLPFI
-790 GRLFRSEVEDHFKR
+790 GRLFRTEVEDHFKR
-804 NLMIFVTAVLIDP
+804 NLMIFVTATLIDP
-817 AGQRISGQG
+817 AGQRIK
-826 SVGGAA
+826 GGAVGEA
-832 ADTGANPLL
+832 APGVLGGNPLL
-841 PPVGN
+841 PAIGN

>member
-1 MKIRIALLVAAA
+1 MKKNRIALLVAFAT
-13 APMVSA
+13 PMITT
-19 PVFAGEGGVGGGVP
+19 PVKAGEGGYGGSVP

-40 SRRLARIEDARQAMQ
+40 SRRMARIEDARKAME
-55 KGDELYAKGDHE
+55 KGDELYAKGDRE
-67 GALAQYRAAK
+67 GALSQYRAAK
-77 EIFDQLPNAPFIQD
+77 EIFDVLPNAPFIQD

-103 AAQVAREKAVIGD
+103 AAQVARDKAAIGD
-116 YDSARKLI
+116 YVSARKLI
-124 AEALAAVPGHKAA
+124 DEALLAVPGHKAA
-137 KLFALHL
+137 KLFAAHL
-144 DDPDRWPPALTPE
+144 DDPDRWPQALTPE
-157 HVENVGKVQ
+157 HVENVSKVT
-166 KGLLL
+166 KGLVL
-171 GSSSTE
+171 GASSVE
-177 IGNYDQAL
+177 IGKYDDAL
-185 SQFEDVLRID
+185 AQYEDVLRID

-216 ESARDHQRSRMLN
+216 DAARDHQRSRMLN
-229 IVNEAWE
+229 MVNEAWE
-236 HKPAVKGLRVENST
+236 HKPAIKGLLIENT
-250 DGGKAPTV
+250 GGGGKAPTV

-263 MQKIIFPQVQFSGAS
+263 MQNIIFPQVQFAGAS

-294 VEEQDPARKGV
+294 VTETDLARKGV

-323 LKDVPMVEALR
+323 LKDVPMIEALR

-349 AVLIVPVSETTAE
+349 AVLIVPVSETTQE

-369 VPPDFESMGSGA
+369 VPPDFETMGGSSA
-381 GAAPAAAAAP
+381 APAAPAAAA
-391 ADPFAAGG
+391 DPFAGG
-399 GAAPAASGLL
+399 GAAAPASGLTV
-409 ARQNALE
+409 RQSALD

-449 DLVEAFVDSIIGR
+449 DLVESFVDSIIGQ

-480 TDELGFDWLLGGL
+480 TDELGFDWLLGGT
-493 GTSADNVFVGGGTTG
+493 GGDVNVGGGTTG
-508 NSGVRATYGGTL
+508 NSGVRATYSGSLADMVTGGAVSP
-520 GDLVT
+520 VT
-525 NGAVTP
+525 N
-531 VTRGLRSGSR
+531 GLRSGGR
-541 AIRGDSIDSLFTGT
+541 AIRGDSIDSLFTSS
-555 DATAD
+555 DSTAD

-569 AGIFTDPQFGM
+569 AGIFTNPQFGM

-628 NVGSTGTGTGGG
+628 NVGATTGGAAG
-640 SAAIPVTPTTP
+640 GGASAIPVTPTTP

-689 INYGSPI
+689 VNYGSPI

-701 ITATEVVLDN
+701 ITNPIYDIFGVLI
-711 LGNVVL
+711 GYQ
-717 DFLGNPLTS
+717 T
-726 QNIVGSNRV
+726 VGSQRI

-804 NLMIFVTAVLIDP
+804 NLMIFVTATLIDP
-817 AGQRISGQG
+817 AGQRISRQGSG
-826 SVGGAA
+826 SVG
-832 ADTGANPLL
+832 ADSAEGANPLL

>member
-1 MKIRIALLVAAA
+1 MTSPSRMKRKQLALLISAAIPLSSLPA
-13 APMVSA
+13 QTQSS
-19 PVFAGEGGVGGGVP
+19 GYNNSVP

-40 SRRLARIEDARQAMQ
+40 ARRLARIQDAQKAME
-55 KGDELYAKGDHE
+55 KGDELFASGDRE
-67 GALAQYRAAK
+67 TALSQYRSAK
-77 EIFDQLPNAPFIQD
+77 EVFDQLPNAPFIQD
-91 WRDLANLKFADC
+91 WRELANLKFADC
-103 AAQVAREKAVIGD
+103 SVAVAREKTIAGD
-116 YDSARKLI
+116 YEAARKLLD
-124 AEALAAVPGHKAA
+124 EATAAVPGHKKAA
-137 KLFALHL
+137 LFAAEMN
-144 DDPDRWPPALTPE
+144 DSDRWPQALSAE

-166 KGLLL
+166 KGLVK
-171 GSSSTE
+171 GASAVE
-177 IGNYDQAL
+177 IGNYDQAMEDY
-185 SQFEDVLRID
+185 EDVLRID

-201 RRGMELAER
+201 RRGMELAEQ
-210 KRAEYF
+210 KRSQYLTTAY
-216 ESARDHQRSRMLN
+216 DHNRIRMLN
-229 IVNEAWE
+229 MVTEAWE
-236 HKPAVKGLRVENST
+236 HKPPVKGFQVEGTQS
-250 DGGKAPTV
+250 GARAPTV

-294 VEEQDPARKGV
+294 VFETDPARKGV
-305 NIILKAGDNPSTA
+305 NIILKPGDNAPTA

-342 KFKVEPF
+342 KYKVEPF
-349 AVLIVPVSETTAE
+349 AVLIVPVTETTTE

-369 VPPDFESMGSGA
+369 VPPDFETMGTA
-381 GAAPAAAAAP
+381 GGDAAPAAAP

-399 GAAPAASGLL
+399 GAAAGAASGLIK
-409 ARQNALE
+409 RKSALE
-416 ILKSQ
+416 ILKEQ

-462 VTKQVYITSK
+462 ITKQVYVTTK

-493 GTSADNVFVGGGTTG
+493 GVNADNLDVGGGTNGNWGGRVSYTG
-508 NSGVRATYGGTL
+508 AVR
-520 GDLVT
+520 DLVT
-525 NGAVTP
+525 AGTIAP
-531 VTRGLRSGSR
+531 VTRGLRTG
-541 AIRGDSIDSLFTGT
+541 AKAVRGDSIDSLFNPI
-555 DATAD
+555 DATSD
-560 TVAPGVLSV
+560 TVSPGVLSV
-569 AGIFTDPQFGM
+569 AGIFSDPQFGM
-580 VLRAL
+580 VIRAL

-605 QATVEVVREFI
+605 PATVEVIREFI

-628 NVGSTGTGTGGG
+628 NVGSQNGGG
-640 SAAIPVTPTTP
+640 GVGGSSSSIPVTPTTP

-689 INYGSPI
+689 VNYGSPI

-701 ITATEVVLDN
+701 PTVL
-711 LGNVVL
+711 
-717 DFLGNPLTS
+717 NPA
-726 QNIVGSNRV
+726 GSRV

-776 VEDKLPVLGDLPFV
+776 VEDKLPVLGDVPLI
-790 GRLFRSEVEDHFKR
+790 GRLFRSQVEDHFKR
-804 NLMIFVTAVLIDP
+804 NLMIFVTASLIDP
-817 AGQRISGQG
+817 AGNRIRQQGTGSTNEESGE
-826 SVGGAA
+826 
-832 ADTGANPLL
+832 TPNPLL

>member
-1 MKIRIALLVAAA
+1 MTKQPLALMIAAA
-13 APMVSA
+13 MPMASLHVYAGDGSA
-19 PVFAGEGGVGGGVP
+19 PGSVS

-40 SRRLARIEDARQAMQ
+40 ARRLARIQDAQKAME
-55 KGDELYAKGDHE
+55 KGDELFAQGDHE

-103 AAQVAREKAVIGD
+103 AVVVAREKAAKGD
-116 YDSARKLI
+116 YVSARKLLD
-124 AEALAAVPGHKAA
+124 EAQGAVPGHKKAQ
-137 KLFALHL
+137 LFAAQL

-157 HVENVGKVQ
+157 HVENVDKVK

-171 GSSSTE
+171 GASSVE
-177 IGNYDQAL
+177 IGNYDKAL
-185 SQFEDVLRID
+185 EEYEDVLRID

-210 KRAEYF
+210 KRGEYLKT
-216 ESARDHQRSRMLN
+216 AYDHQRSRMLN
-229 IVNEAWE
+229 MVTEAWE
-236 HKPAVKGLRVENST
+236 HKPAVKGLQVESAST
-250 DGGKAPTV
+250 GSKAPTV

-263 MQKIIFPQVQFSGAS
+263 MQQIVFPQVQFSGAS

-294 VEEQDPARKGV
+294 TFETDPARKGV
-305 NIILKAGDNPSTA
+305 NIILKAGSDAPTA

-323 LKDVPMVEALR
+323 LKDVPMTEALR

-349 AVLIVPVSETTAE
+349 AVLIVPVTETTTE

-369 VPPDFESMGSGA
+369 VPPDFETMGGGA
-381 GAAPAAAAAP
+381 SADAAAPAAP

-399 GAAPAASGLL
+399 GAAPASGLIK
-409 ARQNALE
+409 RQSALE
-416 ILKSQ
+416 ILKAQ

-449 DLVEAFVDSIIGR
+449 DLVESFVDSIRNQI
-462 VTKQVYITSK
+462 TKQVYITTK

-493 GTSADNVFVGGGTTG
+493 GMTADNVVVGGGTNGNWGGRVNYTG
-508 NSGVRATYGGTL
+508 GVA
-520 GDLVT
+520 DLVAA
-525 NGAVTP
+525 GQVAP
-531 VTRGLRSGSR
+531 VTRGLRTGAR
-541 AIRGDSIDSLFTGT
+541 AIRGDSIDSLFTPV

-580 VLRAL
+580 VIRAL
-585 SQRKGVDLMSAPS
+585 AQKKGVDLMSAPS

-605 QATVEVVREFI
+605 KATVEVIREFI

-628 NVGSTGTGTGGG
+628 NVGGNGGG
-640 SAAIPVTPTTP
+640 GGAGVGNTTPTSIPVTPTTP

-689 INYGSPI
+689 VNYGSPI
-696 YSVQP
+696 YSVTPASFIGGVLQP
-701 ITATEVVLDN
+701 A
-711 LGNVVL
+711 
-717 DFLGNPLTS
+717 S
-726 QNIVGSNRV
+726 RV
-735 ELTPNIINQPIFST
+735 ELTPNVINQPIFST
-749 RKVKTSVTVWDG
+749 RKVTTSVTVWDG

-776 VEDKLPVLGDLPFV
+776 VEDKLPVLGDLPLM

-817 AGQRISGQG
+817 AGQRIKPTQSDA
-826 SVGGAA
+826 SANEGADPA
-832 ADTGANPLL
+832 LL
-841 PPVGN
+841 PSIGN

>member
-1 MKIRIALLVAAA
+1 MTKHSIALMVAATI
-13 APMVSA
+13 PMSGMH
-19 PVFAGEGGVGGGVP
+19 VFAGDGGLGGGVP

-40 SRRLARIEDARQAMQ
+40 ARRMARIEDARKAME
-55 KGDELYAKGDHE
+55 KGDELFAQGDHE

-103 AAQVAREKAVIGD
+103 AVTVAREKAAKGD
-116 YDSARKLI
+116 YVAARSLLG
-124 AEALAAVPGHKAA
+124 EAVAAVPGHRKAL
-137 KLFALHL
+137 LFAAQL

-157 HVENVGKVQ
+157 HVDNVGKVG

-171 GSSSTE
+171 AASSVE
-177 IGNYDQAL
+177 IGNYDKAL
-185 SQFEDVLRID
+185 AEYEDVLRID

-210 KRAEYF
+210 KRADYF
-216 ESARDHQRSRMLN
+216 DSARDHNRIRMLN

-236 HKPAVKGLRVENST
+236 HKPAVKGFQVENT
-250 DGGKAPTV
+250 LGGGKAPTV

-263 MQKIIFPQVQFSGAS
+263 MQKIVFPQVQFSGAS
-278 IDEAVEFLRVK
+278 IEEAVEFLRVK

-294 VEEQDPARKGV
+294 VFETDPARKGV
-305 NIILKAGDNPSTA
+305 NIILKPGESAPTA

-323 LKDVPMVEALR
+323 LKDVPMQEALR

-342 KFKVEPF
+342 KYKVEPF
-349 AVLIVPVSETTAE
+349 AVLIVPVTETTTE

-369 VPPDFESMGSGA
+369 VPPDFESMSSGGGDA
-381 GAAPAAAAAP
+381 AAPAAP

-399 GAAPAASGLL
+399 AAAATATGLTK
-409 ARQNALE
+409 RQSALE
-416 ILKSQ
+416 ILRGQ
-421 GIPFPEGATAVFNK
+421 GILFPDGATAVFNK

-449 DLVEAFVDSIIGR
+449 DLVEAFVDSIINQI
-462 VTKQVYITSK
+462 TKQVYITTK

-480 TDELGFDWLLGGL
+480 TDELGFDWLLGGF
-493 GTSADNVFVGGGTTG
+493 GTNSDTVVVGGGTDGNWGGNVSYTG
-508 NSGVRATYGGTL
+508 SVS
-520 GDLVT
+520 DLVT
-525 NGAVTP
+525 GGRIAP
-531 VTRGLRSGSR
+531 ITRGLRTGSR
-541 AIRGDSIDSLFTGT
+541 AISGDSLDSLFSPS
-555 DATAD
+555 DAGAD
-560 TVAPGVLSV
+560 TVAPGVLSI

-580 VLRAL
+580 VIRAL

-605 QATVEVVREFI
+605 QATVEVIREFI

-628 NVGSTGTGTGGG
+628 NVGGGG
-640 SAAIPVTPTTP
+640 GGAVAGGATPSIPVTPTTP

-701 ITATEVVLDN
+701 PA
-711 LGNVVL
+711 LGVI
-717 DFLGNPLTS
+717 GPAEK
-726 QNIVGSNRV
+726 V

-776 VEDKLPVLGDLPFV
+776 VEDKLPVLGDIPIL
-790 GRLFRSEVEDHFKR
+790 GRLFRSEAEDHFKR

-817 AGQRISGQG
+817 AGQRIKAQG
-826 SVGGAA
+826 SGGAV
-832 ADTGANPLL
+832 ADGEAPNPLL
-841 PPVGN
+841 PAVGN

>member
-1 MKIRIALLVAAA
+1 
-13 APMVSA
+13 
-19 PVFAGEGGVGGGVP
+19 
-33 GIAEREI
+33 
-40 SRRLARIEDARQAMQ
+40 
-55 KGDELYAKGDHE
+55 
-67 GALAQYRAAK
+67 
-77 EIFDQLPNAPFIQD
+77 
-91 WRDLANLKFADC
+91 
-103 AAQVAREKAVIGD
+103 
-116 YDSARKLI
+116 
-124 AEALAAVPGHKAA
+124 
-137 KLFALHL
+137 L

-157 HVENVGKVQ
+157 HVENVSKVT
-166 KGLLL
+166 KGLQM
-171 GSSSTE
+171 GASSVE
-177 IGNYDQAL
+177 IGKYDEAL
-185 SQFEDVLRID
+185 SQYEDVLRID
-195 PYNTAA
+195 PYNSAA

-216 ESARDHQRSRMLN
+216 DTARDHQRSRMLN
-229 IVNEAWE
+229 MVNEAWE
-236 HKPAVKGLRVENST
+236 HKPAIKGLLIENT
-250 DGGKAPTV
+250 GGGGKAPTV

-263 MQKIIFPQVQFSGAS
+263 MQNIIFPQVEFSGAS

-294 VEEQDPARKGV
+294 VTETDLARKGV

-318 SISLD
+318 SISLS

-349 AVLIVPVSETTAE
+349 AVLIVPVSETTQE

-369 VPPDFESMGSGA
+369 VPPDFETMGGSSA
-381 GAAPAAAAAP
+381 APAAPAAA

-399 GAAPAASGLL
+399 AAPTTSGLTV
-409 ARQNALE
+409 RQSALD

-449 DLVEAFVDSIIGR
+449 DLVESFVDSIIGQ

-480 TDELGFDWLLGGL
+480 TDELGFDWLLGG
-493 GTSADNVFVGGGTTG
+493 TGGEVQVAGGSTG
-508 NSGVRATYGGTL
+508 NSGVRATYSGSMA
-520 GDLVT
+520 DLVT
-525 NGAVTP
+525 AGTISP
-531 VTRGLRSGSR
+531 VTRGLRSGGR

-555 DATAD
+555 DSTAD

-569 AGIFTDPQFGM
+569 AGIFTNPQFGM

-628 NVGSTGTGTGGG
+628 NVGATAGGG
-640 SAAIPVTPTTP
+640 ANGGGASAIPVTPTTP

-701 ITATEVVLDN
+701 VTETEIITNTITDAI
-711 LGNVVL
+711 GNVIGTVL
-717 DFLGNPLTS
+717 TPVT
-726 QNIVGSNRV
+726 NIVGSNRV

-804 NLMIFVTAVLIDP
+804 NLMIFVTATLIDP
-817 AGQRISGQG
+817 AGQRISRQGSG
-826 SVGGAA
+826 SVG
-832 ADTGANPLL
+832 ADSAEGANPLL

>member
-1 MKIRIALLVAAA
+1 MMKHPIALIVAAA
-13 APMVSA
+13 IPMASLNTY
-19 PVFAGEGGVGGGVP
+19 AGEGGLGAGSVP

-40 SRRLARIEDARQAMQ
+40 ARRLARIQDAQKAMER
-55 KGDELYAKGDHE
+55 GDELFAQGDHE

-103 AAQVAREKAVIGD
+103 AVVVAREKAAKGD
-116 YDSARKLI
+116 YVAARKLLD
-124 AEALAAVPGHKAA
+124 EATLAVPGHKKAM
-137 KLFALHL
+137 LFAAQL

-171 GSSSTE
+171 GASSVE
-177 IGNYDQAL
+177 IGNYDKAL
-185 SQFEDVLRID
+185 EQYEDVLRID

-201 RRGMELAER
+201 RRGMENAER
-210 KRAEYF
+210 KRTEYF
-216 ESARDHQRSRMLN
+216 SSAYDHQRSRMLN
-229 IVNEAWE
+229 MVNEAWE
-236 HKPAVKGLRVENST
+236 HKPAIKGFQVEST
-250 DGGKAPTV
+250 TSGAKAPTV

-263 MQKIIFPQVQFSGAS
+263 MQKIVFPQVQFSGAS
-278 IDEAVEFLRVK
+278 IEEAVEFLRVK

-294 VEEQDPARKGV
+294 VFETDPARKGV
-305 NIILKAGDNPSTA
+305 NIILKAGTDAPTA

-323 LKDVPMVEALR
+323 LKDVPMQEALR

-349 AVLIVPVSETTAE
+349 AVLIVPVTETTTE

-369 VPPDFESMGSGA
+369 VPPDFETMGSGGDA
-381 GAAPAAAAAP
+381 AAPAAP

-399 GAAPAASGLL
+399 AGGAPASGLTK
-409 ARQNALE
+409 RQSALD
-416 ILKSQ
+416 ILKAQ
-421 GIPFPEGATAVFNK
+421 GILFPDGATAVFNK

-449 DLVEAFVDSIIGR
+449 DLVEAFVDSIINQI
-462 VTKQVYITSK
+462 TKQVYITTK

-493 GTSADNVFVGGGTTG
+493 GVNADNVSVGGGTNGNWGGRVSYTG
-508 NSGVRATYGGTL
+508 DIATMVGA
-520 GDLVT
+520 
-525 NGAVTP
+525 GAVAP
-531 VTRGLRSGSR
+531 VARGLRTGSR
-541 AIRGDSIDSLFTGT
+541 AIRGDSVDGLFTPS

-560 TVAPGVLSV
+560 TVAPGVLSI
-569 AGIFTDPQFGM
+569 AGIFTDPQFG
-580 VLRAL
+580 VVIRAL
-585 SQRKGVDLMSAPS
+585 AQRKGVDLMSAPS

-628 NVGSTGTGTGGG
+628 NVGGGG
-640 SAAIPVTPTTP
+640 VGGVGGGGGTSSIPVTPTTP

-696 YSVQP
+696 YSVSP
-701 ITATEVVLDN
+701 PSLIGGVFVRPA
-711 LGNVVL
+711 
-717 DFLGNPLTS
+717 P
-726 QNIVGSNRV
+726 V

-776 VEDKLPVLGDLPFV
+776 VEDKLPVLGDVPII

-804 NLMIFVTAVLIDP
+804 NLMIFVTATLIDP
-817 AGQRISGQG
+817 AGQRIRPVSNNSGEG
-826 SVGGAA
+826 DGPDSS
-832 ADTGANPLL
+832 LL
-841 PPVGN
+841 PPIGN

>member
-1 MKIRIALLVAAA
+1 MVAAA
-13 APMVSA
+13 ALPMANLHVY
-19 PVFAGEGGVGGGVP
+19 AGEGGAGAGGVP

-40 SRRLARIEDARQAMQ
+40 ARRLARIQDAQKAMER
-55 KGDELYAKGDHE
+55 GDELFAQGDHE

-103 AAQVAREKAVIGD
+103 AVVVAREKAAKGD
-116 YDSARKLI
+116 YVEARKLL
-124 AEALAAVPGHKAA
+124 AEALAAVPGHK
-137 KLFALHL
+137 KALIFVAQL
-144 DDPDRWPPALTPE
+144 DDPDRWPPALTAE
-157 HVENVGKVQ
+157 HVENVGKVKQ
-166 KGLLL
+166 GLFV
-171 GSSSTE
+171 GASAVE
-177 IGNYDQAL
+177 IGDYDKAL
-185 SQFEDVLRID
+185 ETYEDVLRID
-195 PYNTAA
+195 PYNSAA

-210 KRAEYF
+210 KRGDYF
-216 ESARDHQRSRMLN
+216 KSAYDHQRSRMLN
-229 IVNEAWE
+229 MVNEAWE
-236 HKPAVKGLRVENST
+236 HKPAVKGLQIENGT
-250 DGGKAPTV
+250 TGNKAPTV

-278 IDEAVEFLRVK
+278 IEEAVEFLRVK

-294 VEEQDPARKGV
+294 VYETDPARKGV
-305 NIILKAGDNPSTA
+305 NIILKAGSDAPTA

-323 LKDVPMVEALR
+323 LKDVPMTEALR

-349 AVLIVPVSETTAE
+349 AVLIVPVTETTTE

-369 VPPDFESMGSGA
+369 VPPDFGTMGG
-381 GAAPAAAAAP
+381 GGDAAPAAAAAP
-391 ADPFAAGG
+391 DPFAAGG
-399 GAAPAASGLL
+399 GAAAPGVSGLIT
-409 ARQNALE
+409 RQSALD
-416 ILKSQ
+416 ILKGQ

-449 DLVEAFVDSIIGR
+449 DLVESFVESIQDQ
-462 VTKQVYITSK
+462 VTKQVYITTK

-493 GTSADNVFVGGGTTG
+493 GGEVEVGGGTAG
-508 NSGVRATYGGTL
+508 NFGGRVTYSGSVA
-520 GDLVT
+520 DLVT
-525 NGAVTP
+525 AGAVAP
-531 VTRGLRSGSR
+531 VTRGIRSGSR
-541 AIRGDSIDSLFTGT
+541 AIRGDSIDSLFTPV

-569 AGIFTDPQFGM
+569 AGIFTDPQFG
-580 VLRAL
+580 VVIRAL
-585 SQRKGVDLMSAPS
+585 AQKKGVDLMSAPS

-605 QATVEVVREFI
+605 QATVEVIREFI

-628 NVGSTGTGTGGG
+628 NVGGGNAGGG
-640 SAAIPVTPTTP
+640 IAGGGATAIPVTPTTP

-689 INYGSPI
+689 VNYGSPI
-696 YSVQP
+696 YSVTPASFIGGVLQP
-701 ITATEVVLDN
+701 A
-711 LGNVVL
+711 
-717 DFLGNPLTS
+717 S
-726 QNIVGSNRV
+726 RV

-776 VEDKLPVLGDLPFV
+776 VEDKIPVLGDVPII

-804 NLMIFVTAVLIDP
+804 NLMIFVTATLIDP
-817 AGQRISGQG
+817 AGQRIKQQ
-826 SVGGAA
+826 VIV
-832 ADTGANPLL
+832 NPTETDASLL
-841 PPVGN
+841 PPVGGN